1 MVVAGLLPGRR
12 RRRECMRR
20 LAVLVINLAVLVL
33 NLAVLVLNLAVLV
46 INLAGR
52 GFSALLPAARPWPV
66 LAVASLTMASVGEVV
81 GSAGR

>member
-12 RRRECMRR
+12 PRRECMRR
-20 LAVLVINLAVLVL
+20 LVMLVINLAMLIL
-33 NLAVLVLNLAVLV
+33 NLAVLVLNLA
-46 INLAGR
+46 GR
-52 GFSALLPAARPWPV
+52 GFSTLLLAARPWLV